1 MSFKDMAAADAG
13 VFLNMDE
20 FAETHELDGVPC
32 VCVLSRDET
41 DEKAAAMPGGR
52 RTPDG
57 LHGDFLTVCVRKSD
71 LTRIPK
77 QGENFK
83 VDKKRYTVDSCADDM
98 GILTITLGAYR
109 MGGGLL

>member
-1 MSFKDMAAADAG
+1 MSFKEMAAADAG
-13 VFLNMDE
+13 VFMNLDE
-20 FAETHELDGVPC
+20 FAETHELNGKTC

-41 DEKAAAMPGGR
+41 DEKAAAMPDGR

-57 LHGDFLTVCVRKSD
+57 LHGDFLTVCVKKSD
-71 LTRIPK
+71 LARIPK

-83 VDKKRYTVDSCADDM
+83 VDQKRYTVDTCADDM